1 MPNFLSPTFFLQN
14 YLQIFYI
21 IISLYFCPYT
31 VRKKIITHIF
41 VNPVANVAS
50 LASEVD
56 QHN

>member
-21 IISLYFCPYT
+21 IISLYFRPYT
-31 VRKKIITHIF
+31 VWEKIITHIF
-41 VNPVANVAS
+41 VNPVATVVS
-50 LASEVD
+50 SASEVD